1 MSQASRHRSSD
12 PPPRPSAQPR
22 DRRRCA
28 GSRPYCKWLN
38 MWWSLV
44 HCQNR
49 SKSTIQAIKWG
60 IWDAFGMIRDDLRR
74 FKSVNEDH
82 WLWTKASQ
90 PKTKHHT
97 SSSIDSVDHSC
108 GRPKTAGHVPQGRPG
123 TAIRFLAVKN
133 GERNAGQWMVRQ
145 HLFVTLSRYT
155 IYINIQILH
164 PIGNPSIYA
173 SLC

>member
-1 MSQASRHRSSD
+1 M
-12 PPPRPSAQPR
+12 AQHVVIF
-22 DRRRCA
+22 
-28 GSRPYCKWLN
+28 GN
-38 MWWSLV
+38 LV

-49 SKSTIQAIKWG
+49 SKFRLYRPSTE
-60 IWDAFGMIRDDLRR
+60 AFELHLRWFKMIRDDLRR
-74 FKSVNEDH
+74 FKSVREDH

-123 TAIRFLAVKN
+123 TAIRFLAVKD

-145 HLFVTLSRYT
+145 HLFVTLYRYT

-173 SLC
+173 SLR